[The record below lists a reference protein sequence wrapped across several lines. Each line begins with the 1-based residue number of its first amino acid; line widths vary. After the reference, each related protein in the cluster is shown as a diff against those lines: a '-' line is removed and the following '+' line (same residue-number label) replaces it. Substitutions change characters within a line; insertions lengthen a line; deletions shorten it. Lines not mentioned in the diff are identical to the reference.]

1 MIYVYDASF
10 IIAIVLPDGNNPK
23 IDKIHNALDENDNIY
38 IPQLIWYETANIFRN
53 LIWRKRF
60 TIDEVMY
67 FYPLLSSFNFHTDFE
82 TNLDYS
88 KKVLNLCSVYN
99 ISAYDATY
107 LELAERKKAILC
119 TMNENLINAARKH
132 GVEVINQGD

>member
-23 IDKIHNALDENDNIY
+23 IDRIHDALDESDNIY

-53 LIWRKRF
+53 LVWRKRF

-67 FYPLLSSFNFHTDFE
+67 FYPLLSSVNFHTDFE
-82 TNLDYS
+82 TNKEHS
-88 KKVLNLCSVYN
+88 QRILNLCGNYD
-99 ISAYDATY
+99 ISAYDAVY

-119 TMNENLINAARKH
+119 TLNEKLLNAAKRH
-132 GVEVINQGD
+132 GLEVIN